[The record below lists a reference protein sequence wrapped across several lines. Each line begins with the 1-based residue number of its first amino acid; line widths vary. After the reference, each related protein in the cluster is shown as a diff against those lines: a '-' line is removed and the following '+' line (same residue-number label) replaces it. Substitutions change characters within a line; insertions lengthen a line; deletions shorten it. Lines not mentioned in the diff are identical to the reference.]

1 MKRKV
6 FMKLYSFAVTAAL
19 TVFSLTSC
27 GGQDLDQVADTLDQ
41 GNVAAV
47 SGQGQAA
54 TAAAENLLPVEE
66 MFTDRD
72 LRCDYDLTDAITI
85 ALTGSSASCDAKS
98 VVISGSTVTITEE
111 GVYILSGSLEG
122 MVAVEAA
129 DTDKVQ
135 LVLDG
140 AELSNGTNAA
150 IYAKKADKLFIT
162 LAESSKNSLSSGSY
176 TEIDENSIDGVIF
189 AKCDLTING
198 TGSLEI
204 EAAEGHG
211 VVTKDD
217 LVVAGG
223 ILTVS
228 AEGHGLEGKDSV
240 RIAAGQ
246 LNLTAGKDGIHSE
259 NNDNSEKGFVYVAD
273 GQFVIISDGDGISA
287 GYCLQID
294 GGSFSI
300 LAGNG
305 SNNRTVAR
313 DENGD
318 TVSTKGI
325 KAGAAMTINGG
336 TVVIDAQDDALHAAG
351 NLTVTGGSLQL
362 ATGDD
367 GLHSDETATVA
378 GGRVDITDGYEGIE
392 GYHIVIAGG
401 EIHINVTDDGVN
413 AAGGNDQSGFG
424 GRMGRGEMFGAT
436 DSTVT
441 ISGGILYVNAAG
453 DGLDSNGDLIV
464 TGGETYVSGPENG
477 ANGALDYGGS
487 GQITGG
493 VLVAVGTP
501 QMAMNFGE
509 TSTQGSILT
518 NVANCKAGDEVRLLD
533 DQGNVL
539 VSYTAESAF
548 SSVVVSCP
556 QLKQGGTYTLSAGGN
571 ETEITLESLIY
582 GNGMGGFGGHGGMGD
597 PGNWGGPGDGFGK
610 PDGGRG
616 QGGGRGQSG
625 GRGQGDGRGQDG
637 GRGQGEGRGQD
648 WRPEDGF
655 DGGDGEQPK
664 MPEGNFGGEMPQ
676 IPEGGFGGDMPE
688 IPPLPEGGFNDL
700 MPQGSGNDFDSF
712 GNQRDI

>member
-6 FMKLYSFAVTAAL
+6 LLIAAL
-19 TVFSLTSC
+19 VVFNLTGC
-27 GGQDLDQVADTLDQ
+27 GGQKSDPLVNTLDQ

-54 TAAAENLLPVEE
+54 SAAAENLLDVED

-72 LRCDYDLTDAITI
+72 LRGDYDADASVAIT
-85 ALTGSSASCDAKS
+85 LTGSSALCDAKS
-98 VVISGSTVTITEE
+98 VVISGDTVTITEE
-111 GVYILSGSLEG
+111 GTYLLSGSLEG
-122 MVAVEAA
+122 MIVVEADDA
-129 DTDKVQ
+129 DKIQ

-140 AELSNGTNAA
+140 AAITNGTNAA

-162 LAESSKNSLSSGSY
+162 LATGSQNKLSSGGY
-176 TEIDENSIDGVIF
+176 TTIDENNVDGVVF

-198 TGSLEI
+198 SGSLDI

-211 VVTKDD
+211 IVSKDD

-223 ILTVS
+223 ILTINAS
-228 AEGHGLEGKDSV
+228 EHGLEGKDSV
-240 RIAAGQ
+240 RVADGQ

-259 NNDNSEKGFVYVAD
+259 NNDDAEKGFVYVAN
-273 GQFVIISDGDGISA
+273 GQFTIISDGDGISA
-287 GYCLQID
+287 GYYLQVD

-305 SNNRTVAR
+305 SSNRTVAR
-313 DENGD
+313 DESGN
-318 TVSTKGI
+318 SISAKGV

-336 TVVIDAQDDALHAAG
+336 TVVVDAQDDALHAAG
-351 NLTVTGGSLQL
+351 DLTVNGGSLQL

-367 GLHSDETATVA
+367 GIHSDETVTVA
-378 GGRVDITDGYEGIE
+378 GGSVDITDGYEGIE
-392 GYHIVIAGG
+392 GKDVMIAGG
-401 EIHINVTDDGVN
+401 EIRINVTDDGLN

-424 GRMGRGEMFGAT
+424 GRMGGERFGAS
-436 DSTVT
+436 DSTLT
-441 ISGGILYVNAAG
+441 ISGGILYINAAG

-477 ANGALDYGGS
+477 ANGALDYGGT

-518 NVANCKAGDEVRLLD
+518 NVAHCQAGDEIQLLD
-533 DQGNVL
+533 AQGNIL
-539 VSYTAESAF
+539 VSYAAEKSF

-556 QLKQGGTYTLSAGGN
+556 QLQLGETYILKAGEN
-571 ETEITLESLIY
+571 ETEVILENLIY
-582 GNGMGGFGGHGGMGD
+582 GTGMGGFGG
-597 PGNWGGPGDGFGK
+597 PGGPGGPGGRGQGGGFGN

-616 QGGGRGQSG
+616 QGGGR
-625 GRGQGDGRGQDG
+625 DG
-637 GRGQGEGRGQD
+637 D
-648 WRPEDGF
+648 WRQDDRQF
-655 DGGDGEQPK
+655 DGVRPEFPDGEPPEKPK
-664 MPEGNFGGEMPQ
+664 GG
-676 IPEGGFGGDMPE
+676 I
-688 IPPLPEGGFNDL
+688 
-700 MPQGSGNDFDSF
+700 
-712 GNQRDI
+712 